1 MFKSIKFGSGFLNEG
16 TSKSESNSVDEACIE
31 MRTIIYY
38 IVDSILKDD
47 VNMPVDEE
55 VNEWWMWIKRKVI
68 FD

>member
-55 VNEWWMWIKRKVI
+55 VNE
-68 FD
+68 